1 MSLRPENK
9 KSRVFTLLFFVGRSA
24 MMILVGKAHK
34 QESNLRPLELVKS
47 LFINNQRKA
56 LLYLTT
62 NFFLLP

>member
-1 MSLRPENK
+1 MQKNEHDNSIK
-9 KSRVFTLLFFVGRSA
+9 IIVFGRSA